1 MNFSNILNSYN
12 NKLHLD
18 VIIYLIIIF
27 LIFGPAI
34 PDLFCSLL
42 ALIAIYY
49 IFKTKELDEN
59 FYLLILTFL
68 LLLLPNFFSIYFPE
82 PFIEQLVNI
91 RYFLFA
97 FFICTYINLNI
108 DNIIKFL
115 VIVTSILS
123 FDLIFQF
130 IFKYNVIG
138 IPINPEH
145 GMARASS
152 FFRDELIAGAYILK
166 FGLPIIGY
174 YMHKQKNL
182 LVFIFII
189 LYELA
194 IIFSGERMS
203 FILFG
208 IGLFFLFIFNYRSLK
223 LIIIYTV
230 SALLVFAITLTIF
243 DEVRGRVNNF
253 ILSAGMSEKT
263 KFMDSG
269 HGAHFQSAFYI
280 FQENKLFGSGHKTFR
295 LHCKKENIRNKVISK
310 SESCST
316 HPHNIY
322 FEILSES
329 GLIGMFS
336 FIVLISLLL
345 IKFIKSG
352 LHKSKLNGFL
362 ATFIIIIWPISSAGN
377 FFTNR
382 IAVTNFLIVGIML
395 YFCKP
400 SLNNLFFKNDL
411 NKKNNMKPIK

>member
-42 ALIAIYY
+42 ALITIYC

-108 DNIIKFL
+108 DIIIMFL

-138 IPINPEH
+138 IPINPDH

>member
-12 NKLHLD
+12 NKLYLD

-34 PDLFCSLL
+34 PDLLCTLL
-42 ALIAIYY
+42 ALIATYF
-49 IFKTKELDEN
+49 IFKKKELDEN
-59 FYLLILTFL
+59 FYLLTITFL
-68 LLLLPNFFSIYFPE
+68 LLLLPNFFSPYFPE

-97 FFICTYINLNI
+97 FFICTYTNLNI
-108 DNIIKFL
+108 DDIIKFL

-130 IFKYNVIG
+130 IFKFNVIG
-138 IPINPEH
+138 IPIDPGH
-145 GMARASS
+145 SMARASS

-174 YMHKQKNL
+174 YMYNQKNL

-194 IIFSGERMS
+194 IISTGERMS

-208 IGLFFLFIFNYRSLK
+208 IGLFFLFIFNYRNFK
-223 LIIIYTV
+223 IIILYSV
-230 SALLVFAITLTIF
+230 SVLLVFAITLTLF
-243 DEVRGRVNNF
+243 DEVRGRVKNF
-253 ILSAGMSEKT
+253 MLSTGMSEKT
-263 KFMDSG
+263 EFMDSG
-269 HGAHFQSAFYI
+269 HGAHFQSAYYI

-295 LHCKKENIRNKVISK
+295 LHCKKENIRNKIISK

-316 HPHNIY
+316 HPHNVY

-329 GLIGMFS
+329 GLIGMLS
-336 FIVLISLLL
+336 FIIFINFLL

-362 ATFIIIIWPISSAGN
+362 VTFIIIIWPLSSAGN

-382 IAVTNFLIVGIML
+382 IAVTNFLIIGIML

-400 SLNNLFFKNDL
+400 SLNSLFFKNDL
-411 NKKNNMKPIK
+411 SKKNNMKPIK

>member
-1 MNFSNILNSYN
+1 MNFSNILKPYN
-12 NKLHLD
+12 YKLSLD
-18 VIIYLIIIF
+18 VIINLIIIF

-34 PDLFCSLL
+34 PDLLCSLL
-42 ALIAIYY
+42 ALIATYY

-68 LLLLPNFFSIYFPE
+68 LLLLPNFFSPYFPE

-97 FFICTYINLNI
+97 FFICTYTNLNI

-123 FDLIFQF
+123 FDLMFQF

-138 IPINPEH
+138 IPINPDH

-152 FFRDELIAGAYILK
+152 FFRDELIAGTYILK

-174 YMHKQKNL
+174 YMYKQKNL

-194 IIFSGERMS
+194 IISSGERMS

-208 IGLFFLFIFNYRSLK
+208 VGLFFLFIFNYTNFKIVILYSFS
-223 LIIIYTV
+223 V
-230 SALLVFAITLTIF
+230 LLVFAITLILF
-243 DEVRGRVNNF
+243 DEVRGRLNNF
-253 ILSAGMSEKT
+253 IYSAGLTEKS
-263 KFMDSG
+263 KFIDSG
-269 HGAHFQSAFYI
+269 YGAHFQSAYYI
-280 FQENKLFGSGHKTFR
+280 YQENKLFGSGHKTFR
-295 LHCKKENIRNKVISK
+295 LHCKKEKIRSKVISK

-316 HPHNIY
+316 HPHNLY
-322 FEILSES
+322 FEILSDS

-336 FIVLISLLL
+336 FITFISFLL
-345 IKFIKSG
+345 IKSIKSG

-362 ATFIIIIWPISSAGN
+362 VTFIIIIWPLSSAGN

-382 IAVTNFLIVGIML
+382 IGVTNFLIIGIML

-411 NKKNNMKPIK
+411 SKKNNMKPIK

>member
-12 NKLHLD
+12 NKLYLD

-34 PDLFCSLL
+34 PDLLCTLL
-42 ALIAIYY
+42 ALIATYF
-49 IFKTKELDEN
+49 IFKKKELDEN
-59 FYLLILTFL
+59 FYLLTITFL
-68 LLLLPNFFSIYFPE
+68 LLLLPNFFSPYFPE

-97 FFICTYINLNI
+97 FFICTYTNLNI
-108 DNIIKFL
+108 DDIIKFL

-130 IFKYNVIG
+130 IFKFNVIG
-138 IPINPEH
+138 IPIDPGH
-145 GMARASS
+145 SMARASS

-174 YMHKQKNL
+174 YMYNQKNL

-194 IIFSGERMS
+194 IISTGERMS

-208 IGLFFLFIFNYRSLK
+208 IGLFFLFIFNYRNFK
-223 LIIIYTV
+223 IIILYSV
-230 SALLVFAITLTIF
+230 SVLLVFAITLTLF
-243 DEVRGRVNNF
+243 DEVRGRVKNF
-253 ILSAGMSEKT
+253 MLSTGMSEKT
-263 KFMDSG
+263 EFMDSG
-269 HGAHFQSAFYI
+269 HGAHFQSAYYI

-295 LHCKKENIRNKVISK
+295 LHCKKENIRNKIISK

-316 HPHNIY
+316 HPHNVY

-329 GLIGMFS
+329 GLIGMLS
-336 FIVLISLLL
+336 FIIFINFLL

-362 ATFIIIIWPISSAGN
+362 VTFIIIIWPLSSAGN

-382 IAVTNFLIVGIML
+382 IAVTNFLIIGIML

-400 SLNNLFFKNDL
+400 SLSNLFFKNDL

>member
-12 NKLHLD
+12 SKLYLD

-42 ALIAIYY
+42 ALIATYY
-49 IFKTKELDEN
+49 IFKTKKLDEN
-59 FYLLILTFL
+59 FYLLILTFFL
-68 LLLLPNFFSIYFPE
+68 FLLPNFFSPYFPE

-97 FFICTYINLNI
+97 FFICTYTNLNI
-108 DNIIKFL
+108 DNIIKLL

-130 IFKYNVIG
+130 IFKFNVIG
-138 IPINPEH
+138 IPINPDH
-145 GMARASS
+145 DMARASS

-174 YMHKQKNL
+174 YMYKQKNL
-182 LVFIFII
+182 LVFTFII

-208 IGLFFLFIFNYRSLK
+208 VGLFFLFILNFRNFK
-223 LIIIYTV
+223 IIILYSV
-230 SALLVFAITLTIF
+230 SVLIVFAITLTLF
-243 DEVRGRVNNF
+243 DEVKGRVNNF
-253 ILSAGMSEKT
+253 ILSAGISEKT

-269 HGAHFQSAFYI
+269 HGAHFQSAYYI

-316 HPHNIY
+316 HPHNVY

-329 GLIGMFS
+329 GLIGMLS
-336 FIVLISLLL
+336 FIIFINFLL

-362 ATFIIIIWPISSAGN
+362 VTFIIIMWPLSSAGN

-382 IAVTNFLIVGIML
+382 IAVTNFLIIGIML

-400 SLNNLFFKNDL
+400 ILNNLFFKNNL

>member
-42 ALIAIYY
+42 ALITIYC

-108 DNIIKFL
+108 DIIIKFL

-138 IPINPEH
+138 IPINPDH

-280 FQENKLFGSGHKTFR
+280 FQE
-295 LHCKKENIRNKVISK
+295 
-310 SESCST
+310 
-316 HPHNIY
+316 
-322 FEILSES
+322 
-329 GLIGMFS
+329 
-336 FIVLISLLL
+336 
-345 IKFIKSG
+345 
-352 LHKSKLNGFL
+352 
-362 ATFIIIIWPISSAGN
+362 
-377 FFTNR
+377 
-382 IAVTNFLIVGIML
+382 
-395 YFCKP
+395 
-400 SLNNLFFKNDL
+400 
-411 NKKNNMKPIK
+411 

>member
-1 MNFSNILNSYN
+1 MNFSNILNFYN
-12 NKLHLD
+12 NKLYLD

-42 ALIAIYY
+42 ALIATYY
-49 IFKTKELDEN
+49 IFKTKKLDEN

-68 LLLLPNFFSIYFPE
+68 LLLFTNFFSPYFPE

-97 FFICTYINLNI
+97 FFICTYTNLNI

-130 IFKYNVIG
+130 IFKFNVIG

-145 GMARASS
+145 DMARASS

-166 FGLPIIGY
+166 FSLPIIGY
-174 YMHKQKNL
+174 YMYKQKNL

-208 IGLFFLFIFNYRSLK
+208 VGLFFLFIFNFRNFK
-223 LIIIYTV
+223 IIILYSV
-230 SALLVFAITLTIF
+230 SVLLVFAITLFLF

-253 ILSAGMSEKT
+253 ILSAGLSEKT

-269 HGAHFQSAFYI
+269 HGAHFQSAYYI

-295 LHCKKENIRNKVISK
+295 IHCKKENIKNKVISK

-316 HPHNIY
+316 HPHNVY

-329 GLIGMFS
+329 GLIGMLS
-336 FIVLISLLL
+336 FIIFINFLL

-362 ATFIIIIWPISSAGN
+362 VTFIIIIWPLSSAGN

-382 IAVTNFLIVGIML
+382 IAVTNFLIIGIML

-400 SLNNLFFKNDL
+400 SLNNFFFKNNL
-411 NKKNNMKPIK
+411 NKKNNIKPIK

>member
-12 NKLHLD
+12 NKLYLD

-42 ALIAIYY
+42 ALVAIYY
-49 IFKTKELDEN
+49 IFKTKEVDEN

-68 LLLLPNFFSIYFPE
+68 LLLLPNFFSTYFPE

-97 FFICTYINLNI
+97 FFICTYTNLNI

-208 IGLFFLFIFNYRSLK
+208 IGLIFLFIFNYRSLK
-223 LIIIYTV
+223 FIIIYSLSV
-230 SALLVFAITLTIF
+230 LLVFAITLTIF

-336 FIVLISLLL
+336 LIILISFLL

-362 ATFIIIIWPISSAGN
+362 ATFIIIIWPLSSAGN

-382 IAVTNFLIVGIML
+382 IAVTNFLIIGIML

-400 SLNNLFFKNDL
+400 KKK
-411 NKKNNMKPIK
+411 KKNNIKPIK